1 MRWIIVFALG
11 ILLLAGCDTL
21 PATAP
26 PSLPAATPQSTNT
39 TQVASTS
46 DAYPAPEGAYP
57 APPQSAA
64 SASAYPA
71 PTLKQGPKFTITEPI
86 KVSDSQVA
94 GTGMS
99 GVTIKLIDITSGGQN
114 LSETT
119 IGADGSYTFDV
130 AGKLKAGDWLAI
142 QLGSSQSSG
151 VNPQDF
157 LSGPNYQDVPF
168 VGIIFAS
175 AHVQ

>member
-11 ILLLAGCDTL
+11 MLLLTGCDTL
-21 PATAP
+21 SSTAP
-26 PSLPAATPQSTNT
+26 TPQSTSTAQIT
-39 TQVASTS
+39 TAPNAYLAPQ
-46 DAYPAPEGAYP
+46 DAYPAP
-57 APPQSAA
+57 QSTA

-71 PTLKQGPKFTITEPI
+71 PTLKQGPKFTINEPI
-86 KVSDSQVA
+86 KGSDSQVT
-94 GTGMS
+94 GTGLS
-99 GVTIKLIDITSGGQN
+99 GVTIKLIDITNGGQN

-119 IGADGSYTFDV
+119 VGADGSYKFDV
-130 AGKLKAGDWLAI
+130 AGKLKVGDWLAI

-157 LSGPNYQDVPF
+157 LTGPGYQDIPF
-168 VGIIFAS
+168 VGIIFVS

>member
-1 MRWIIVFALG
+1 MRWIIVLALG
-11 ILLLAGCDTL
+11 MLLLVGCDTL
-21 PATAP
+21 SPSAP
-26 PSLPAATPQSTNT
+26 TPLSAATPQSTNAA
-39 TQVASTS
+39 QVAATPNAYPAPQ
-46 DAYPAPEGAYP
+46 DAYPAPP
-57 APPQSAA
+57 ATT

-71 PTLKQGPKFTITEPI
+71 PTLKEGPKFTINEPI
-86 KVSDSQVA
+86 KAADSKVG
-94 GTGMS
+94 GTGPS

-130 AGKLKAGDWLAI
+130 AGKLKVGDWLAI

-157 LSGPNYQDVPF
+157 LSGPGYQDTPF
-168 VGIIFAS
+168 VGVIFVS